1 MTMHLGHA
9 FLRDGILAKVTDV
22 GLCVAVTIVE
32 Y

>member
-1 MTMHLGHA
+1 MHLKQA
-9 FLRDGILAKVTDV
+9 FLSDGVLAKVTDV